1 MKKLNYLIVLL
12 LTLLLPGITEL
23 HSQNSNSGKVIPK
36 DLSDIRGFNYTPANA
51 VPPRHHT
58 DTWVKY
64 DKAVI
69 EHDLDLAKRLDLNQ
83 VRVFVPYQV
92 YVEDKTGLT
101 EKLRHFVRECYK
113 RGIGVMP
120 VVGSGEWI
128 KDTTLRPQAEE
139 WAKYLVAAISKE
151 PGLVMWD
158 AMNEPDWPK
167 FPKELVLTKYEN
179 AIFMAKTFHKLDKKT
194 PVTIGWA
201 FVEGMIKSADY
212 VDILQFHDYMQTA
225 GQIRDTINRA
235 KQFAAKIGKP
245 VFNGEIGCIAR
256 ANPYDI
262 TLREH
267 TNAKVGWY
275 IWELMIVRKGW
286 GDVHG
291 VFYEDG
297 TVRDPSIAAA
307 IMGFFRNRES
317 DILPYLPDKEG
328 WVTKTVNSGY
338 KWLGQEDAS
347 WEEGLDIAETA
358 ANLLESGELIAMRE
372 LPTREVKMLRQGKV
386 NIPVLRATLQKYIK
400 ILEPYMK
407 PVTQN

>member
-1 MKKLNYLIVLL
+1 MKILSRSIVSI
-12 LTLLLPGITEL
+12 LTFLMIFNISLF
-23 HSQNSNSGKVIPK
+23 SQNKNSGIVIPN
-36 DLSDIRGFNYTPANA
+36 DLSNIRGFNYTPANVA
-51 VPPRHHT
+51 PPRHHV
-58 DTWVKY
+58 DTWIKY

-69 EHDLDLAKRLDLNQ
+69 EFDLDLAKRLNLNQ

-92 YVEDKTGLT
+92 YIEDKAGLT
-101 EKLRHFVRECYK
+101 EKLRHFVRESYK

-120 VVGSGEWI
+120 VVGSGGWI

-139 WAKYLVAAISKE
+139 WVKYLVSAISKE
-151 PGLVMWD
+151 PGLIMWD

-167 FPKELVLTKYEN
+167 FPKELVTTKYDN
-179 AIFMAKTFHKLDKKT
+179 AIFMAKTFHKFDKKT

-201 FVEGMIKSADY
+201 FVEGMITSADY
-212 VDILQFHDYMQTA
+212 VDILQFHDYMETA

-235 KQFAAKIGKP
+235 KQFADKVGKP
-245 VFNGEIGCIAR
+245 FFNGEIGCMGR

-262 TLREH
+262 TLKEH
-267 TNAKVGWY
+267 MDAKVGWY

-317 DILPYLPDKEG
+317 NILPYFPDKEG
-328 WVTKTVNSGY
+328 WVTKMVNKTY
-338 KWLGQEDAS
+338 TWLGKPDGS
-347 WEEGLDIAETA
+347 WDEGLYLAETL
-358 ANLLESGELIAMRE
+358 ANLLESGELIAMYE

-386 NIPVLRATLQKYIK
+386 NIPVLRATLLKYIR

>member
-1 MKKLNYLIVLL
+1 MKKILHSVILIIVFLL
-12 LTLLLPGITEL
+12 AGATEL
-23 HSQNSNSGKVIPK
+23 HAQTKNARVIPK
-36 DLSDIRGFNYTPANA
+36 DLSDIRGFNYTPANVA
-51 VPPRHHT
+51 SPRHHI

-64 DKAVI
+64 DKTVI
-69 EHDLDLAKRLDLNQ
+69 EHDLDLAKRLNLNQ

-92 YVEDKTGLT
+92 YIEDKAGLT

-128 KDTTLRPQAEE
+128 RDTTLRPRADE
-139 WAKYLVAAISKE
+139 WVKYLVDAISKE

-212 VDILQFHDYMQTA
+212 VDILQFHDYMETA
-225 GQIRDTINRA
+225 GQIRDTISRA
-235 KQFAAKIGKP
+235 KVFAAKAGKP
-245 VFNGEIGCIAR
+245 VFNGEIGCMGR

-262 TLREH
+262 TIKEH
-267 TNAKVGWY
+267 MDAKVGWY
-275 IWELMIVRKGW
+275 IWELMIVRQGW
-286 GDVHG
+286 GDIHG

-297 TVRDPSIAAA
+297 SVRDPSIAAA
-307 IMGFFRNRES
+307 IMGIFRNREQN
-317 DILPYLPDKEG
+317 ILPYFPDKEG
-328 WVTKTVNSGY
+328 WVTKTVNSSY
-338 KWLGQEDAS
+338 TWLGQANAS
-347 WEEGLDIAETA
+347 WDDGLKLAETA
-358 ANLLESGELIAMRE
+358 ANLLESGELIAMYE
-372 LPTREVKMLRQGKV
+372 LPTREVKMLRQGKA
-386 NIPVLRATLQKYIK
+386 NIPALRAVLLKYIR

-407 PVTQN
+407 PVVQN

>member
-1 MKKLNYLIVLL
+1 MKKINYSVVLIFVLL
-12 LTLLLPGITEL
+12 LAGITEL
-23 HSQNSNSGKVIPK
+23 NAQSKNTRVIPK
-36 DLSDIRGFNYTPANA
+36 DLSDIRGFNYTPANVA
-51 VPPRHHT
+51 APRHHI

-64 DKAVI
+64 NKAVI
-69 EHDLDLAKRLDLNQ
+69 EFDLDLAKKLNLNQ

-92 YVEDKTGLT
+92 YTEDKAGLT
-101 EKLRHFVRECYK
+101 EKLRHFVRECNK

-120 VVGSGEWI
+120 VVGSGGWI
-128 KDTTLRPQAEE
+128 RDTTLRPQAEE
-139 WAKYLVAAISKE
+139 WVKYLVDAISKE

-167 FPKELVLTKYEN
+167 FPKELVSTKYEN

-201 FVEGMIKSADY
+201 FVEGMITSADY
-212 VDILQFHDYMQTA
+212 VDILQFHDYMETA
-225 GQIRDTINRA
+225 GQIRDTITRA
-235 KQFAAKIGKP
+235 KTFSAKVGKP
-245 VFNGEIGCIAR
+245 VFNGEIGCVGR

-262 TLREH
+262 TLKEH
-267 TNAKVGWY
+267 MDAKVGWY

-307 IMGFFRNRES
+307 IMGIFRNREPNT
-317 DILPYLPDKEG
+317 LAYFPDKEG
-328 WVTKTVNSGY
+328 WVTKTVNSSY
-338 KWLGQEDAS
+338 TWLGQANPS
-347 WEEGLDIAETA
+347 WDEGLKLAETA
-358 ANLLESGELIAMRE
+358 ANLLESGELIAMYE
-372 LPTREVKMLRQGKV
+372 LPTREVKMLRQGKA
-386 NIPVLRATLQKYIK
+386 NIPALRTALLKYVR

-407 PVTQN
+407 PAVQN